1 MYSYMTIHRNDYR
14 TFITYYN
21 KRHPLK
27 VKKKNL
33 TTVTSR

>member
-1 MYSYMTIHRNDYR
+1 MTIHRNDYG

-27 VKKKNL
+27 VKKILNELSTISKFI
-33 TTVTSR
+33 